1 MPVRTPKNASSSSSW
16 FLSIVAG
23 GLLIALVLMASRA
36 TVSAAAPPDTVPNLW
51 QPYRIMP
58 RTGAQHVAL
67 DGEWQLG
74 WRDTA
79 IGDLAEL
86 NSATNWFP
94 AHVPS
99 TVQWAL
105 HRAGKCGHPYEHL
118 NSKQYDWVDQKV
130 WYYRRTLT
138 LPPKQ
143 SEAYA
148 FLCFDGIDYFARIW
162 LNGTL
167 LGRHEGMFGGPAIEI
182 GKQARFGAAN
192 EIVVEVRAGNFG
204 NKTGWK
210 PRGPEGSVIKPWV
223 IAGGTGGEMF
233 FPLGLWRGARIE
245 LVPLGHLERPL
256 LVTEE
261 AGADEARLSL
271 GVEVFAGTHSLELHL
286 HPWKNAQLVDGSG
299 GWQVGTPS
307 KSRFALRVE
316 LAEKTSRR
324 TALDRTFPLQSRAG
338 RNWVHES
345 FTVAKPKLWWPNGMG
360 QPHLYRVRLTLIR
373 EGRAEDALEFD
384 YGIRT
389 IQTRP
394 TPGARTADRWANWQ
408 FVVNGRPLF
417 VKGMNWMPA
426 DILLDLP
433 RERYEWLL
441 GAARAAG
448 IQLLRIWGGGL
459 LETEEFYETCNRLGL
474 LVWQDFPIGNR
485 DTPDWPQDVWEAQVM
500 QTIFRLR
507 NHPSLALWCGGNE
520 FNPYSLGNAATIG
533 IWERCLADFDPTRPV
548 RRTSPDAGSLHMYPD
563 MDPTWYGRLYQLVP
577 FIAETGMH
585 SIPDASSLREVVAPS
600 ELDKPLAGMLDK
612 DFPTRHPEL
621 MHHFVEF
628 QASRV
633 PRMLSRAS
641 HIADVSAPSLETLAE
656 CTQMGAGEFYQIVS
670 DQVQANYP
678 VTAGLMPWV
687 FKRPWPVIAIMLV
700 DGFGQPTAPYY
711 FLKRTYEP
719 THVLVKLPHLL
730 WAKGE
735 PVPIPL
741 HVTHAP
747 AAACKDLTASVEI
760 FDATFASHWRRTK
773 PLSLAPGPSVASLD
787 FGSFTLPDNF
797 EDTFF
802 FIVAE
807 LSDSHG
813 QLLSRSVYWPRCLS
827 RMGDEVFRHKYRS
840 KPQPSL
846 TLDKGPWL
854 KPQTAAQSTSLTV
867 ELIEH
872 RQTAPNRSSL
882 RVRARNTGKKPA
894 FNTRI
899 DIEAPRRV
907 FYATDNF
914 FWLAPDEQ
922 RDLQVEVHWR
932 EPARRD
938 QAALVVNAW
947 NAEARKLPIT
957 KPREVP

>member
-1 MPVRTPKNASSSSSW
+1 MPAATRNIVPSWLTWFRSVVTGGSLIVLAALAPRAS
-16 FLSIVAG
+16 
-23 GLLIALVLMASRA
+23 
-36 TVSAAAPPDTVPNLW
+36 VSGAAPTDPVPSLW
-51 QPYRIMP
+51 QPYRITP
-58 RTGAQHVAL
+58 RTGAQHLAL
-67 DGEWQLG
+67 DGQWQLG

-79 IGDLAEL
+79 IVDTAEL
-86 NSATNWFP
+86 DAVTNWFP
-94 AHVPS
+94 AQVPS

-130 WYYRRTLT
+130 WYYRHTLT

-143 SEAYA
+143 SDGYA

-162 LNGTL
+162 VNGEL

-182 GKQARFGAAN
+182 SPQARFGAAN
-192 EIVVEVRAGNFG
+192 EIIVEVKAGNYG
-204 NKTGWK
+204 NQAGWK
-210 PRGPEGSVIKPWV
+210 PRGPEGTVIKPWV

-233 FPLGLWRGARIE
+233 FPLGLWRGVRIE

-256 LVTEE
+256 LVTED

-271 GVEVFAGTHSLELHL
+271 GVELFAGTHSLQSPL
-286 HPWKNAQLVDGSG
+286 HPWKNSQLADGSG
-299 GWQVGTPS
+299 GWHEGTPS

-316 LAEKTSRR
+316 LAEKIGGRI
-324 TALDRTFPLQSRAG
+324 ALDRTFPLQTRAG
-338 RNWVHES
+338 RNWVQES

-360 QPHLYRVRLTLIR
+360 EPHLYRAKLTLIR

-389 IQTRP
+389 LQTRP
-394 TPGARTADRWANWQ
+394 TAGARTADRWANWQ

-433 RERYEWLL
+433 RQRYQWLV
-441 GAARAAG
+441 GAAQAAG
-448 IQLLRIWGGGL
+448 IQLFRIWGGGL
-459 LETEEFYETCNRLGL
+459 LETEEFYETCNELGV

-485 DTPDWPQDVWEAQVM
+485 DTPEWPQDVWEAQVL
-500 QTIFRLR
+500 QTVFRLR

-533 IWERCLADFDPTRPV
+533 IWERCLADFDPTRPR
-548 RRTSPDAGSLHMYPD
+548 RRTSPDSGSLHTYPD
-563 MDPTWYGRLYQLVP
+563 MDPTWYGHLYQRVP

-585 SIPDASSLREVVAPS
+585 SIPDAASLREVVAPA
-600 ELDKPLAGMLDK
+600 ELDKPLSGMLDK
-612 DFPTRHPEL
+612 DFPAQHPEL
-621 MHHFVEF
+621 MQHFVEF

-641 HIADVSAPSLETLAE
+641 HMADVSAPSLETLAE
-656 CTQMGAGEFYQIVS
+656 STQLGAGEFYQIFS
-670 DQVQANYP
+670 EQVQANYP

-735 PVPIPL
+735 SVPLPL

-747 AAACKDLTASVEI
+747 AAACQDLTASVEI
-760 FDATFASHWRRTK
+760 FDSAFASQWRQTT
-773 PLSLAPGPSVASLD
+773 PVTLAPGPSVASLD
-787 FGSFTLPDNF
+787 LGNFTLPDNF

-802 FIVAE
+802 FLVAE
-807 LSDSHG
+807 LRDGHR
-813 QLLSRSVYWPRCLS
+813 QLISRSVYWPRCLS
-827 RMGDEVFRHKYRS
+827 RMSDEAFRHKYRAT
-840 KPQPSL
+840 PQPAL
-846 TLDKGPWL
+846 MLDNGPWL
-854 KPQTAAQSTSLTV
+854 KPQTAGQPTSLTA
-867 ELIEH
+867 ELVAQEA
-872 RQTAPNRSSL
+872 RLPDRSQL
-882 RVRARNTGKKPA
+882 RVRIKNTGSKPA
-894 FNTRI
+894 FNTRL
-899 DIEAPRRV
+899 DLEGAPRV

-914 FWLAPDEQ
+914 FWLAPGEQ
-922 RDLQVEVHWR
+922 RDLQVEVLWR
-932 EPARRD
+932 EPARRE
-938 QAALVVNAW
+938 QAVLVLNAW
-947 NAEARKLPIT
+947 NAEARKVPIAN
-957 KPREVP
+957 